1 MESDFSMGPQQ
12 SKGLLLLHCYP
23 RSAKSCHF
31 LPRIEFAYAFST
43 WSCFAAASSENSNV
57 NSKRIFFNADLVR
70 PHFALKLQFAAV
82 FSLQHCTADSSTTGG
97 NEKKMLEHEHVIGQL
112 AIPLPTSLVAE
123 RDLLFAFLNTKCF

>member
-1 MESDFSMGPQQ
+1 MTLGERLFNGPTAIKRVVVTTYIAIQ
-12 SKGLLLLHCYP
+12 GLPKVVISSHGLSLHM
-23 RSAKSCHF
+23 HF
-31 LPRIEFAYAFST
+31 RVG
-43 WSCFAAASSENSNV
+43 ASSENPNV